1 MAMMD
6 KGTAEKVKEALSGMK
21 ADVHLL
27 LFTDRERCTL
37 CNETREI
44 LEELASL
51 APKLTLEVKDIVED
65 KDVADGHRVEMTP
78 ATLVLRGTKEAN
90 ERTGIRFL
98 GIPAGYEF
106 TSLIDAIVTVSNG
119 EDAISK
125 EGVEVLRGLKK
136 DVHIQVFVTPTCPYC
151 PRAVVLAHHMALHSD
166 RVTADMVEA
175 QEFPELAMR
184 YKVMG
189 VPRTVINGTL
199 HQEGAAPERMIIE
212 LIKKA

>member
-1 MAMMD
+1 MPMMD
-6 KGTAEKVKEALSGMK
+6 EDTVTKVREALEGMK
-21 ADVHLL
+21 ENVHLL

-37 CNETREI
+37 CNETLEI
-44 LEELASL
+44 VKELSTL
-51 APKLTLEVKDIVED
+51 SPKLSFEVLDLVDDQDRAIQYGVEL
-65 KDVADGHRVEMTP
+65 TP
-78 ATLVLRGTKEAN
+78 ALLVLKGTKEAN
-90 ERTGIRFL
+90 DYPGIRFF

-106 TSLIDAIVTVSNG
+106 TSLIDAILTVSNG
-119 EDAISK
+119 EEAISK
-125 EGVEVLRGLKK
+125 EGIEVLKGLTK

-151 PRAVVLAHHMALHSD
+151 PRAVVLAHHMAMHSE
-166 RVTADMVEA
+166 RVVADMVEA
-175 QEFPELAMR
+175 QEFPELSMK